1 MQYEHLL
8 KALGQEE
15 FDKLS
20 QKTVSVVGL
29 GGIGSALAELLVR
42 SGITVRVVE
51 KDRVNEEDLDRLSL
65 FEHKH
70 ISKFKATEAKKILG
84 KINPDIQVKSF
95 NEEITEQSLFL
106 ADADV
111 IMDCTGSHSITPV
124 LSKYCVDNNLPCIAG
139 GIRDTKCIV
148 VTSTDK
154 VGVQEQLDKLS
165 FDRTE
170 GLVPASSKIIAGF
183 MYVKALKLL
192 LGREISKELLV
203 FDVWNLEFEDIKEFK
218 KTEADKKAEAKAAA
232 LGKPVISE
240 KKPHSLHPSAAKK
253 APVKKKVAK
262 KPAKKS
268 TSTKKKAEK
277 KPVKKKVASKKK
289 TTKSKK

>member
-29 GGIGSALAELLVR
+29 GGIGSCLAELLVR
-42 SGITVRVVE
+42 SGINIRVVE
-51 KDRVNEEDLDRLSL
+51 KDRVQEEDLDRLSM

-70 ISKFKATEAKKILG
+70 ISKFKATEAKKILN
-84 KINPDIQVKSF
+84 KINPEVQVKSF

-106 ADADV
+106 AEADV
-111 IMDCTGSHSITPV
+111 VMDCTGNHMITPL
-124 LSKYCVDNNLPCIAG
+124 LSKYCVDHKLPCIAG

-148 VTSTDK
+148 VTSTGK
-154 VGVQEQLDKLS
+154 KGVQEQLDKLS

-170 GLVPASSKIIAGF
+170 GLVPAASRIIAGF

-203 FDVWNLEFEDIKEFK
+203 FDVWNFSFEEAEEFK
-218 KTEADKKAEAKAAA
+218 KTEADKEAAKKAAA
-232 LGKPVISE
+232 LGKPLPSE
-240 KKPHSLHPSAAKK
+240 KKPHSIKK
-253 APVKKKVAK
+253 TPKKDAGKKKSSEKKSTKKSSKKSSSK
-262 KPAKKS
+262 KPA
-268 TSTKKKAEK
+268 TKKKAT
-277 KPVKKKVASKKK
+277 KKKKSSKK
-289 TTKSKK
+289 

>member
-1 MQYEHLL
+1 MQHEHLL

-29 GGIGSALAELLVR
+29 GGIGSTLAELLVR
-42 SGITVRVVE
+42 SGITIRVVE
-51 KDRVNEEDLDRLSL
+51 KDRVNEEDMDRLSM

-70 ISKFKATEAKKILG
+70 ISKFKATEAKKILQ
-84 KINPDIQVKSF
+84 KINPEIQVKSF

-111 IMDCTGSHSITPV
+111 IMDCTGSHNITPV

-148 VTSTDK
+148 VTSTGK

-170 GLVPASSKIIAGF
+170 GLLPAASRIIAGF

-192 LGREISKELLV
+192 LGREINKELLV
-203 FDVWNLEFEDIKEFK
+203 YDVWNFEFEDATEFK
-218 KTEADKKAEAKAAA
+218 KTEADKQAEAKAAA
-232 LGKPVISE
+232 LGKPVSTSKE
-240 KKPHSLHPSAAKK
+240 PHSLKK
-253 APVKKKVAK
+253 APKKKTAK
-262 KPAKKS
+262 KTSSKKS
-268 TSTKKKAEK
+268 ATKKKESSK
-277 KPVKKKVASKKK
+277 KPVKAKKK
-289 TTKSKK
+289 